1 MNDGRQKVSER
12 RRRFIDAY
20 IQCGVGS
27 EAARRAGYSP
37 KSANTVSAQL
47 LADADIR
54 AEINLRLDELHSQRT
69 AKTAECLEFLTAVM
83 RGEVRDVAVT
93 PGGKPV
99 SIQARVSDRIRATEL
114 LLKIFGE
121 FKSPKVCDVADSK
134 ADFTKTF
141 IATLQRICG
150 DDETDG
156 ESA

>member
-1 MNDGRQKVSER
+1 MYDGKQKVSER

-27 EAARRAGYSP
+27 EAARRAGYSQR
-37 KSANTVSAQL
+37 SANTVAAQL

-54 AEINLRLDELHSQRT
+54 AEINMRLDELHTKRT
-69 AKTAECLEFLTAVM
+69 AKTAECLEFLTSVM

-99 SIQARVSDRIRATEL
+99 SIVTRVSDRIRACEL

-121 FKSPKVCDVADSK
+121 FKSPKANVEDSK
-134 ADFTKTF
+134 ADFQKVF
-141 IATLQRICG
+141 VDTLCKICG